1 MLQEI
6 IDPKVYRELGSCFYL
21 VIPICGNDDEFAALM
36 EDAKKVEQATIKM
49 LNGSINIEEL
59 IESIEGFVP
68 SIDSYLEEVEENMN
82 ESLIKIYKY

>member
-1 MLQEI
+1 MQEI
-6 IDPKVYRELGSCFYL
+6 IDPKAYREFGSCFYL
-21 VIPICGNDDEFAALM
+21 VIPTCNNDEEFNALM

-49 LNGSINIEEL
+49 LDGSINIEEL
-59 IESIEGFVP
+59 IESIESFVP